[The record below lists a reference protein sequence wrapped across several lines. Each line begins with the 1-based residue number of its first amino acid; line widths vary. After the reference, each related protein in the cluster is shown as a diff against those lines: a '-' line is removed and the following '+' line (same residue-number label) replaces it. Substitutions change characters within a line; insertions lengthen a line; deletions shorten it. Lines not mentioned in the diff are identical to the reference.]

1 MLLLLIKHFQ
11 QQHNGCHV
19 KMEHIIPAL
28 KRFYSKITKCTTGR
42 ARDYHKPSK
51 QTKGCILISSQ
62 SFFFGV
68 FACNISTAF
77 QMHLRSIWLTHLF
90 CAEDNSSS
98 WSMNWLV
105 TCILTPMLWEVIN
118 PVSSILPTRTLYTT
132 KGNSA
137 LDLSLKRSSMWFNTR
152 VYASVYASVR
162 GA

>member
-1 MLLLLIKHFQ
+1 MAATSKWNTSSLLWRDFTLKLQNAPQVEPEITTNQANRQKDAYLYL
-11 QQHNGCHV
+11 HNH
-19 KMEHIIPAL
+19 
-28 KRFYSKITKCTTGR
+28 
-42 ARDYHKPSK
+42 
-51 QTKGCILISSQ
+51 
-62 SFFFGV
+62 FFFGL